1 MKSFPTPQANNES
14 GRHGAHQPD
23 ATRRGVHRIVP
34 IIVSVWLIVLLA
46 GCGPGLAGTTPT
58 APPLQASPTPAATS
72 ATAVPTSASPIP
84 SPSEAACAQVTHL
97 ANGLTEY
104 AFRLKA
110 APGSGPLTFEPV
122 NCTMDEA
129 LAVHAAERSPSTSQE
144 PTTVNGEP
152 ALTADLNGQ
161 PLVAVFKPGTSQSP
175 EQSIDVQLGGKTIL
189 TLDAGLPSPA
199 LPLQSLVTY
208 DGHWALEFLYATPDV
223 WAGQIYLD
231 GASLNQA
238 NGYDEAFGL
247 QLING
252 EPFYFFSKGGQIGA
266 NYQGETADLG
276 YTAITHYECCSDSVL
291 NPAPAKTLVA
301 FFAQQGGDWYYVQIG
316 SFQ

>member
-1 MKSFPTPQANNES
+1 MT
-14 GRHGAHQPD
+14 
-23 ATRRGVHRIVP
+23 
-34 IIVSVWLIVLLA
+34 LLTA
-46 GCGPGLAGTTPT
+46 CGPGLAATTPAAEVSKT
-58 APPLQASPTPAATS
+58 SPAPAATS
-72 ATAVPTSASPIP
+72 TLGLPTSESPGPDTTQAS
-84 SPSEAACAQVTHL
+84 CAQITRL
-97 ANGLTEY
+97 PNGLTEY

-110 APGSGPLTFEPV
+110 APASDPLSFEPV
-122 NCTMDEA
+122 NCTMAEA
-129 LAVHAAERSPSTSQE
+129 LALHAAERSQQLTQAPV
-144 PTTVNGEP
+144 TVDGQP
-152 ALTADLNGQ
+152 ALTAELDGQ
-161 PLVAVFKPGTSQSP
+161 PLEAIFKPGTSQSP
-175 EQSIDVQLGGKTIL
+175 EQAIDVTLGGKTIL

-199 LPLQSLVTY
+199 LPIQSLLTY
-208 DGHWALEFLYATPDV
+208 DGHWALEFLLATPDV

-247 QLING
+247 QLIDG

-291 NPAPAKTLVA
+291 NPAPAKTMVA
-301 FFAQQGGDWYYVQIG
+301 FFAQQGEDWYYVEIG